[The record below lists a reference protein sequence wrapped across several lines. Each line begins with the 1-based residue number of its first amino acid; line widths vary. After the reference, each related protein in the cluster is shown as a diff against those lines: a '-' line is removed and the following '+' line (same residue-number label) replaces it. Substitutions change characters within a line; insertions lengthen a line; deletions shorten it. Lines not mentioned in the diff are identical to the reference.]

1 MILLIATTL
10 RYALLLLECAY
21 SNQVAPFEYQFGG
34 GL

>member
-1 MILLIATTL
+1 MTMLIVAAL

-21 SNQVAPFEYQFGG
+21 FHQVAPAEYQFGG